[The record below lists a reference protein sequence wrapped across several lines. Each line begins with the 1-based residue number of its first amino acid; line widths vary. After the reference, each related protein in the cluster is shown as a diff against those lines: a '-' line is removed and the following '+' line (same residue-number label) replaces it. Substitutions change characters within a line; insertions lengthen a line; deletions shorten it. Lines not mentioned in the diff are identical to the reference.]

1 MNELLQE
8 IDRAYQSLQEIQIQP
23 TKHNVMILM
32 MTMQAL
38 ERAHGYILEHGEEEK
53 PDAGDA

>member
-1 MNELLQE
+1 MNELLEE

-38 ERAHGYILEHGEEEK
+38 ERAHGYILEHGKEEQ
-53 PDAGDA
+53 PDGDA

>member
-1 MNELLQE
+1 MNEILEE
-8 IDRAYQSLQEIQIQP
+8 INRAYTALQEIQIQP

-32 MTMQAL
+32 MTLQAL

-53 PDAGDA
+53 PDAGAA